1 MIRGIMCYEVN
12 CYETIDVLILMIRL
26 DITQLKTCQI
36 NRHGHSTMIR
46 ITNNLKL
53 SCNIQTKTNTM
64 LTLLEKLKIQDKK
77 DVMKDK
83 KKVRWKGIT
92 KVKLFD
98 IYSDT
103 VGANTAFPRGRYLFR
118 KPISKIR
125 LNDKHSAVP
134 FRVKYIRK
142 NNKFVYLI
150 KGNPIGTLN

>member
-1 MIRGIMCYEVN
+1 
-12 CYETIDVLILMIRL
+12 MIRL

-36 NRHGHSTMIR
+36 NRLGHSTMIR

-53 SCNIQTKTNTM
+53 GSHVETKTNAM

-83 KKVRWKGIT
+83 KKVRWNGIT

-98 IYSDT
+98 INSDT
-103 VGANTAFPRGRYLFR
+103 VGYNTAFPRGRYLFR

-125 LNDKHSAVP
+125 LHDTHSAVP

>member
-1 MIRGIMCYEVN
+1 
-12 CYETIDVLILMIRL
+12 
-26 DITQLKTCQI
+26 
-36 NRHGHSTMIR
+36 MIR

-53 SCNIQTKTNTM
+53 GSHVQTKTNTM

-77 DVMKDK
+77 DIMKDK

-98 IYSDT
+98 INSDT
-103 VGANTAFPRGRYLFR
+103 VGYNTAFPRGRYLLR

-125 LNDKHSAVP
+125 LHDKHSAVP

>member
-1 MIRGIMCYEVN
+1 
-12 CYETIDVLILMIRL
+12 
-26 DITQLKTCQI
+26 
-36 NRHGHSTMIR
+36 
-46 ITNNLKL
+46 
-53 SCNIQTKTNTM
+53 M
-64 LTLLEKLKIQDKK
+64 LTLLEKLKIQDRNK

-98 IYSDT
+98 IYTDN
-103 VGANTAFPRGRYLFR
+103 VGYNTAFPRGRYLLR

-125 LNDKHSAVP
+125 LHDKHSAVP